1 MAYDSNIILAGQAP
15 DIIGSLS
22 RGNQAA
28 AQTNALRT
36 SNDLSALYKAQGAG
50 ILAGE
55 QGALNALAGIDPNAA
70 LNVQGARQGMD
81 ATRQGMD
88 LQQEEMQMRR
98 DEVRRQA
105 EAAAATMT
113 AAERAAEAQK
123 IETGI
128 KAASTAATPEQWDA
142 IVTQFG
148 VPDLAGQFE
157 MKDALLTSYADVAD
171 ILKGQKPP
179 EASLVTEG
187 APSGMMWIDPND
199 RTKGV
204 KPLPGA
210 PAKEGMTVFGPDGQP
225 IVQMG
230 GGGKPLTEAQGKY
243 VLWQNEMDQAGQTIN
258 ALEKTYDPTNIGD
271 AMASGVLGDK
281 WGSFLT
287 SPDGQIYKSA
297 MLQWI
302 DAGLRIATG
311 AAAQEREVQR
321 RLIAYMP
328 QPGDDERTIQYKKEA
343 RANFQRS
350 IDEVLSGIR
359 PPKAPEPGAGDP
371 GQPAPADA
379 TQMSDEDLLRKY
391 GG

>member
-1 MAYDSNIILAGQAP
+1 MAYDSRIILGGQGP
-15 DIIGSLS
+15 DIMGSVAA
-22 RGNQAA
+22 GNQVA
-28 AQTNALRT
+28 AQTNALRA
-36 SNDLSALYKAQGAG
+36 SNELANLYRTQGAG
-50 ILAGE
+50 ILAGDK
-55 QGALNALAGIDPNAA
+55 GALNALAGIDPNAA
-70 LNVQGARQGMD
+70 LGVQGAQLGMD
-81 ATRQGMD
+81 ATRQNMAFG
-88 LQQEEMQMRR
+88 QEEMQMKR
-98 DEVRRQA
+98 DQIKQ
-105 EAAAATMT
+105 AAAEHAATLT
-113 AAERAAEAQK
+113 AEQRAAEAAQ

-128 KAASTAATPEQWDA
+128 KAASTAQTPEQWDA

-148 VPDLAGQFE
+148 QPDLVGQFG
-157 MKDALLTSYADVAD
+157 MKDALLASYADVAS
-171 ILKGQKPP
+171 ILKGQEPPKPS
-179 EASLVTEG
+179 AATEG
-187 APSGMMWIDPND
+187 APSGTMWIDPND

-258 ALEKTYDPTNIGD
+258 ALEQTYDPTNVGD
-271 AMASGVLGDK
+271 ALASGVLGDK

-287 SPDGQIYKSA
+287 SEDGQVYKSA

-311 AAAQEREVQR
+311 AAAQEQEVQR
-321 RLIAYMP
+321 RLASYMP
-328 QPGDDERTIQYKKEA
+328 QPGDSAKTVAYKKEA

-371 GQPAPADA
+371 GNAQPAQGGSGLPPGFV
-379 TQMSDEDLLRKY
+379 ED
-391 GG
+391 